1 MDFLKMDK
9 NMFFSIDNMKLR
21 DEFDSMEEFCN
32 YYDISVEDVMEK
44 LNSLNMKY
52 HKDINQI
59 KML

>member
-1 MDFLKMDK
+1 
-9 NMFFSIDNMKLR
+9 MKIKYFPFVICIFCFR

>member
-9 NMFFSIDNMKLR
+9 NMFFSIVNMKLR

-32 YYDISVEDVMEK
+32 YYDISVEVVMEK

>member
-1 MDFLKMDK
+1 
-9 NMFFSIDNMKLR
+9 MFFSIVNMKLR